1 MNRTSRPIKLS
12 DKNRKPPVRS
22 GADVAAGKPGRAH
35 PGRILLLLLLVVV
48 LFISWMIYRQQQQQY
63 NSLLQ
68 QNSELAQKL
77 TDLDASNQ
85 KLKQQLANLDSPEY
99 IEEYAREH
107 LNMVKP
113 GDVIFESSDQDQPSA
128 DTEAETTSQTP

>member
-1 MNRTSRPIKLS
+1 MNKATYPIKPSNRT
-12 DKNRKPPVRS
+12 RKQPVRT
-22 GADVAAGKPGRAH
+22 GYAPAAGKAGRAH
-35 PGRILLLLLLVVV
+35 PVRIVLLLLLAVV

-63 NSLLQ
+63 ANLQQ

-77 TDLDASNQ
+77 TELDASNQ
-85 KLKQQLANLDSPEY
+85 ELKQQLANLDSPEY

-113 GDVIFESSDQDQPSA
+113 GDIIFESSDQEQTS
-128 DTEAETTSQTP
+128 AETETATDSQSP